1 MNKSVTLRRL
11 LEGSKLFR
19 IVGAHDGLSAR
30 LIEDSGFEAVWASS
44 LGISVVHAM
53 PDADIL
59 TMTDYLQATRVMNSA
74 IDLPIVADC
83 NAGFGNINNVIRLV
97 HEYERCGIAGVC
109 IEDKVFPKTNSLF
122 PGEQLLSPIG
132 EFAEKLRKAKSSQTS
147 PDFVVIARVE
157 ALIAGLGFDDAVK
170 RALAYEE
177 AGADAIVIHSKASGP
192 EEIVEFMARWRGQA
206 PIIVIPTTYPRVTLQ
221 ELEGLGIRAAIYAC
235 QGLRSS
241 IRGMKEVFAEL
252 FCGSGPSCV
261 ENKIATLEEVFES
274 QRTHEWVN
282 L

>member
-1 MNKSVTLRRL
+1 MNKSTTLRRL
-11 LEGSKLFR
+11 LDGPKLFR

-59 TMTDYLQATRVMNSA
+59 TMTQYLQATEVMNAA

-83 NAGFGNINNVIRLV
+83 NAGFGNINNVVHLV
-97 HEYERCGIAGVC
+97 HKYERCGIAGVC

-122 PGEQLLSPIG
+122 RGQQLLSPIG
-132 EFAEKLRKAKSSQTS
+132 EFVEKLRKAKSSQTS

-157 ALIAGLGFDDAVK
+157 ALIAGLGFDEAVK
-170 RALAYEE
+170 RASAYEE
-177 AGADAIVIHSKASGP
+177 AGADAIVIHSKATGP
-192 EEIVEFMARWRGQA
+192 EEIVEFMGRWRGQA

-221 ELEGLGIRAAIYAC
+221 ELQGLGIRGAIYAC

-241 IRGMKEVFAEL
+241 IRGMKDVFAEL
-252 FCGSGPSCV
+252 FRASGPACV
-261 ENKIATLEEVFES
+261 ENKIATLEEVLET
-274 QRTHEWVN
+274 QRTYEWVN